1 MRVLFIYIRRAAHFS
16 PTPVP
21 FKSCAVRAF
30 LRIPH
35 FPPCWAY
42 YGDYIGSIRHTHL
55 HLVTFNM
62 LPLGKPTLSPS
73 DLDDIPKPLTSYET
87 INFWDIPENNFTKNI
102 NDLNKLQS
110 YPQIILIFYDYSFD
124 DLLFH
129 N

>member
-1 MRVLFIYIRRAAHFS
+1 
-16 PTPVP
+16 
-21 FKSCAVRAF
+21 
-30 LRIPH
+30 
-35 FPPCWAY
+35 
-42 YGDYIGSIRHTHL
+42 
-55 HLVTFNM
+55 M